1 MAAADASRAWP
12 GPRLPGVAAV
22 GRLLLTRPELGAAA
36 AVAGAWLVLVLAAAR
51 ASRGGLGA
59 GLTAMGGMAGAGG
72 VASPRSA
79 WSLAAGGLPYWVV
92 MTTAMM
98 GPATLA
104 SVRHTGLNSLRW
116 RRNRA
121 MAEFSAAYLAVWAAF
136 GVLAL
141 AAAARVPAAAS
152 MATLAVV
159 LMAAAAWQ
167 LTPVKRRWLRACHRS
182 VPLPPSGWRAEW
194 GALRFGL
201 RNGLACLGSCWC
213 LMLVMAVA
221 PGGQLLWTTGLT
233 VTITSEKLLAR
244 PGRVTRF
251 TAAALA
257 FSAVAA
263 AALGN
268 LFR

>member
-12 GPRLPGVAAV
+12 VRRLRGVTGV
-22 GRLLLTRPELGAAA
+22 GRLLPRRPELGAAA
-36 AVAGAWLVLVLAAAR
+36 AVAGAWVLLVLAAAR
-51 ASRGGLGA
+51 ASRGELGA
-59 GLTAMGGMAGAGG
+59 GLTAMGGTGAGG

-244 PGRVTRF
+244 QGRATRF
-251 TAAALA
+251 AAAALA
-257 FSAVAA
+257 FAAVAA